1 MYKCAQ
7 PLQRKGEDMGFTD
20 NVRQALLDRIG
31 PGKRYPNN
39 KRMADELG
47 VDPSQLNRF
56 LKRERGL
63 NSDSL
68 GHILDRVGVT
78 LTFCDDPSD
87 ATREVCFRPPDTGKA
102 GPGAPGPKADDFL
115 AVPLTPPAVAATAGL
130 VPEESVEGWVLV
142 WRHQDSLRFRS
153 NLVAVEILP
162 GELSMAPTLHPGD
175 VALVDRDDRDP
186 RPAGRIMLVR
196 EPHERGKATIRRV
209 STRRLDDD
217 VELIYYSDDSR
228 EHPPAT
234 YRLGRDFGGDI
245 SRAIGGSVVWAWSDM
260 TRK

>member
-1 MYKCAQ
+1 
-7 PLQRKGEDMGFTD
+7 MGFTD
-20 NVRQALLDRIG
+20 DVRQALLNRIG

-78 LTFCDDPSD
+78 LSFCDEPAD
-87 ATREVCFRPPDTGKA
+87 AAREVCFRPPDRAKA
-102 GPGAPGPKADDFL
+102 ASGAPEPRADDYL
-115 AVPLTPPAVAATAGL
+115 AVPLAAPAVAASAGL
-130 VPEESVEGWVLV
+130 VPEDSVDGWVLV
-142 WRHQDSLRFRS
+142 WRHQESIRFRS
-153 NLVAVEILP
+153 NLVAVEVGL
-162 GELSMAPTLHPGD
+162 GEQSMTPTLHPGD
-175 VALVDRDDRDP
+175 IVLVDRDDRDP
-186 RPAGRIMLVR
+186 CPAGKIMLVR
-196 EPHERGKATIRRV
+196 EPGDDGAVHIRRV

-228 EHPPAT
+228 EYPPAT
-234 YRLGRDFGGDI
+234 FRLGRDFGGDI
-245 SRAIGGSVVWAWSDM
+245 NGAIGGNVVWAWSDM